1 MKKVVSL
8 ILVAILAITSLVLLV
23 SCGDSKTVDAN
34 YFQHLPYLE
43 WFNEENKTNLVSVGA
58 IHVEPLGL
66 YGGKKKTLDEIDG
79 ATIGIPNDSTNGGRA
94 LLLLESNGYIKLKD
108 GVGVDATV
116 ADITENTHN
125 LKFQEIEAATIPSL
139 LPDLDYAVINS
150 NFAIGAGL
158 NPTADSLIIEGSD
171 SAYGN
176 IVAVKAGNEN
186 SPKIKALVAALKSK
200 QVKDFINSKYDGSV
214 VSVVDETTDGYDST
228 VDYEAL
234 KGTTITVAAS
244 PVPHAEI
251 LKEAAKILEEKGIK
265 LVIQEYSDYVIPN
278 QVVNDSK

>member
-8 ILVAILAITSLVLLV
+8 ILVALLAITSLVLLV

-186 SPKIKALVAALKSK
+186 SPKIKALIAALKSK

-251 LKEAAKILEEKGIK
+251 LKEAAKILEAKGIK

>member
-8 ILVAILAITSLVLLV
+8 ILVALLAITSLVLLA

-228 VDYEAL
+228 VDYKAL

-251 LKEAAKILEEKGIK
+251 LKEAAKILEAKGIK